1 MGWFMVKKYLILFL
15 AVFLLVVFVNA
26 YANNNSDMPSPFD
39 RISEE
44 HIKIYSDRVII
55 YINNPEWAGFDD
67 TNSMDPVIDK
77 GANAIQIIP
86 ESTDDIHVGD
96 IISYESEYA
105 DGVIIHRV
113 ISIGSD
119 EEGWYCIAKGDNN
132 PSQDPGKIR
141 FNQIKKVLVA
151 IIY

>member
-1 MGWFMVKKYLILFL
+1 MLKKYLVLSL
-15 AVFLLVVFVNA
+15 AVFLLVILVNA
-26 YANNNSDMPSPFD
+26 YANTNGDKASPFD

-44 HIKIYSDRVII
+44 HIRVYSDKVVI

-86 ESTDDIHVGD
+86 QSTDDIHVGD
-96 IISYESEYA
+96 IISYESAYA

-113 ISIGSD
+113 IEISSD
-119 EEGWYCIAKGDNN
+119 EDGWYCIAKGDNN

-141 FNQIKKVLVA
+141 FSQIKKVLVA
-151 IIY
+151 VIY